1 MKRFFKSLIV
11 CALVAVMAAC
21 ARHKIIPD
29 DTLAL
34 IFHDAFLTNAY
45 IENENIDTDTLN
57 IYEPIFE
64 KYGYTIED
72 VRFTIGN
79 FSKRKSARL
88 GDVVEVA
95 IDLLEEEGKFYEK
108 EVVVLDTID
117 NTARRMFTRT
127 IYSDSL
133 IRIKNLKDSTKRVIR
148 IKNILPGEY
157 KVQFDYKV
165 DSLDNQSIRK
175 TVLWFEGLDSVQKGR
190 QQYVLRKSMDEESF
204 ARTLVAAEE
213 MEQLVVDLLQP
224 QTEEETSEID
234 ERTGKKK
241 KKKKKRVDVTI
252 TNLRIIHIPTTGAA
266 VDSLYAKQLDVK
278 IFADEFL
285 SLFEAQDSLASG
297 AFAHRDSI

>member
-1 MKRFFKSLIV
+1 MAVVLAV
-11 CALVAVMAAC
+11 VAAAC

-45 IENENIDTDTLN
+45 LEKERIESDTLN
-57 IYEPIFE
+57 FYEPIFE

-95 IDLLEEEGKFYEK
+95 IDILEEEGKFYEK
-108 EVVVLDTID
+108 EVAVLDTID
-117 NTARRMFTRT
+117 NTARRLFTRT

-133 IRIKNLKDSTKRVIR
+133 VRIKNLKDSTKRI
-148 IKNILPGEY
+148 ITLKNLRPGEY
-157 KVQFDYKV
+157 KVMFDYEV
-165 DSLDNQSIRK
+165 DSLDNNQHRK
-175 TVLWFEGLDSVQKGR
+175 TVMWFEREDSTTFGR
-190 QQYVLRKSMDEESF
+190 QQFVLRKATGSEAFSRLM
-204 ARTLVAAEE
+204 VAEE
-213 MEQLVVDLLQP
+213 EAARLVVDLFSAEAPDKKELAK
-224 QTEEETSEID
+224 SRKKH
-234 ERTGKKK
+234 RTGLT
-241 KKKKKRVDVTI
+241 VTD
-252 TNLRIIHIPTTGAA
+252 LQIIHIPTVAEA
-266 VDSLYAKQLDVK
+266 VDSLYAKQLVIK

-297 AFAHRDSI
+297 AVALRDTL

>member
-1 MKRFFKSLIV
+1 MKRFFR
-11 CALVAVMAAC
+11 ALMAVVLAVVAAAC

-45 IENENIDTDTLN
+45 LEKERIESDTLN
-57 IYEPIFE
+57 FYEPIFE

-95 IDLLEEEGKFYEK
+95 IDILEEEGKFYEK
-108 EVVVLDTID
+108 EVAVLDTID
-117 NTARRMFTRT
+117 NTARRLFTRT

-133 IRIKNLKDSTKRVIR
+133 VRIKNLKDSTKRI
-148 IKNILPGEY
+148 ITLKNLRPGEY
-157 KVQFDYKV
+157 KVMFDYEV
-165 DSLDNQSIRK
+165 DSLDNNQHRK
-175 TVLWFEGLDSVQKGR
+175 TVMWFEREDSTTFGR
-190 QQYVLRKSMDEESF
+190 QQFVLRKATGSEAFSRLM
-204 ARTLVAAEE
+204 VAEE
-213 MEQLVVDLLQP
+213 EAARLVVDLFSAEAPDKKELAK
-224 QTEEETSEID
+224 SRKKH
-234 ERTGKKK
+234 RTGLT
-241 KKKKKRVDVTI
+241 VTD
-252 TNLRIIHIPTTGAA
+252 LRIIHIPTVAEA
-266 VDSLYAKQLDVK
+266 VDSLYAKQLVIK

-297 AFAHRDSI
+297 AVALRDTL

>member
-1 MKRFFKSLIV
+1 MKRFFRALIV
-11 CALVAVMAAC
+11 SLFAVAAVAC

-45 IENENIDTDTLN
+45 LEEENIECDTLN
-57 IYEPIFE
+57 FYEPIFE

-108 EVVVLDTID
+108 EVAVLDTID
-117 NTARRMFTRT
+117 NTAQRLFTRT

-133 IRIKNLKDSTKRVIR
+133 VRIKNLKDSTTRVIVINDVR
-148 IKNILPGEY
+148 PGEY
-157 KVQFDYKV
+157 RVSFDYKI
-165 DSLDNQSIRK
+165 DSLDDNI
-175 TVLWFEGLDSVQKGR
+175 
-190 QQYVLRKSMDEESF
+190 LRKSMLWFEREDSTKISNQQF
-204 ARTLVAAEE
+204 TLRKTSVPDKFTRTLTAGEE
-213 MEQLVVDLLQP
+213 AKRLVIDLLQV
-224 QTEEETSEID
+224 
-234 ERTGKKK
+234 GKPSDAAK
-241 KKKKKRVDVTI
+241 KKKKKRHTGMTI
-252 TNLRIIHIPTTGAA
+252 TDLRVVHIPTVKDA
-266 VDSLYAKQLDVK
+266 VDSLYAKQLVIK

-285 SLFEAQDSLASG
+285 SLVDAQDSLTSG
-297 AFAHRDSI
+297 TVAHRDSL

>member
-1 MKRFFKSLIV
+1 MV
-11 CALVAVMAAC
+11 VVVAFAAIAC

-45 IENENIDTDTLN
+45 IDNENIESDTLN

-95 IDLLEEEGKFYEK
+95 IDILEAEGKFYEK
-108 EVVVLDTID
+108 EVAVLDTID
-117 NTARRMFTRT
+117 NTAQRLFTRT

-133 IRIKNLKDSTKRVIR
+133 IRIKNLKDSTKRIIVIDNLR
-148 IKNILPGEY
+148 PGEY
-157 KVQFDYKV
+157 KIKFDYQV
-165 DSLDNQSIRK
+165 DSLDENSQRK
-175 TVLWFEGLDSVQKGR
+175 VAMWFERSDSTKFGR
-190 QQYVLRKSMDEESF
+190 QQFVLRKISEPEDF
-204 ARTLVAAEE
+204 ARSLVADKSA
-213 MEQLVVDLLQP
+213 QRLVIDLLQVAKHDNNDK
-224 QTEEETSEID
+224 SN
-234 ERTGKKK
+234 KKK
-241 KKKKKRVDVTI
+241 KVRTGMTV
-252 TNLRIIHIPTTGAA
+252 TNLQVIHVPTVEEA
-266 VDSLYAKQLDVK
+266 VDSLYAKQLVIK

-285 SLFEAQDSLASG
+285 SLFNAQDSLASG
-297 AFAHRDSI
+297 PVAHRDSL